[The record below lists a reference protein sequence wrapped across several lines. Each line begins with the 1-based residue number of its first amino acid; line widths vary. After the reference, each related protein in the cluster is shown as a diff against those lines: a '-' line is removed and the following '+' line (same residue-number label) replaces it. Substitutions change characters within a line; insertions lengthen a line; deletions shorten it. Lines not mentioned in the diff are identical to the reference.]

1 MTSAH
6 KNSDRLKRYLAD
18 IPLLRFPCHLRRHEV
33 FAGAAALFFMQ
44 P

>member
-1 MTSAH
+1 MP
-6 KNSDRLKRYLAD
+6 RLPRIVGKRYLAD